1 MRTAA
6 ILGVVAVIAVIA
18 VAGAAL
24 ASGTIASTNGMRSN
38 DASGRGMMGD
48 HMGGTGMQYGNHQHM
63 YQNNGLQGCQ
73 YDYDWNNASGSDNGY
88 GGCPCM
94 D

>member
-1 MRTAA
+1 MRTSA

-24 ASGTIASTNGMRSN
+24 ASGTMASTNGMRTN

-48 HMGGTGMQYGNHQHM
+48 HMGGTWMQYGNHQYM
-63 YQNNGLQGCQ
+63 YQHNGLQGCQ
-73 YDYDWNNASGSDNGY
+73 YNHDWNSTWGSNYSY

-94 D
+94 N